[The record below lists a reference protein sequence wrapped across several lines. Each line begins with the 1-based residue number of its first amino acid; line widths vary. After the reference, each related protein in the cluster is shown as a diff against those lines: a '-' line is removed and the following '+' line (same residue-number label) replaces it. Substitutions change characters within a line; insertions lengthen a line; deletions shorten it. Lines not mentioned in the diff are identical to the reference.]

1 MKVTI
6 EFDEEQDAI
15 LALQANNWYNV
26 VFEFDQYLRGEI
38 KYGNHTSE
46 IYDHYESVRERLRE
60 LLDDYGLKIE

>member
-15 LALQANNWYNV
+15 LALQATNWYNV

-38 KYGNHTSE
+38 KHGDHSYE
-46 IYDHYESVRERLRE
+46 IHDHYEAIRERLRE
-60 LLDDYGLKIE
+60 LVDDYGLKIE

>member
-38 KYGNHTSE
+38 KYGNHTDE